1 MRYCRRSNHKPRNG
15 GIHRSSPDR
24 CKNGIAPPYLLF
36 VGNIQPR
43 KNLRGLLD
51 AFALL
56 KRRERIPHRLVVVGR
71 KAWLYAGVF
80 AQVRELDVES
90 DVRFISYVPDA
101 DLPALYSGA
110 DALVYPSLCEGF
122 GLPPLEAMRCGTP
135 ALVSDRPAFPEVLGD
150 AALMVDPTQPEDI
163 ATGILAV
170 LHDPDLRRKLV
181 ARGGERARRYRW

>member
-1 MRYCRRSNHKPRNG
+1 MP
-15 GIHRSSPDR
+15 
-24 CKNGIAPPYLLF
+24 APH
-36 VGNIQPR
+36 VASR
-43 KNLRGLLD
+43 
-51 AFALL
+51 A
-56 KRRERIPHRLVVVGR
+56 
-71 KAWLYAGVF
+71 
-80 AQVRELDVES
+80 DV
-90 DVRFISYVPDA
+90 
-101 DLPALYSGA
+101 GA

-181 ARGGERARRYRW
+181 ARGGERARRYRWEDTARRTLAVFEDVSRTGR